1 MGTILE
7 QSPGDA
13 NDSISIEDSHDYA
26 RFDALAEEFA
36 DRYRR
41 GERPSLT
48 EYVDRLP
55 QMADAIREMFPA
67 LVEVERV
74 ERDVRA
80 GALGLP
86 PLAPAIREIGDYR
99 IVREIGRGGMGVVY
113 EAEQISLGRRVALKV
128 LPHQVS
134 SDRMIRERF
143 RREARSAAR
152 LHHTNIVPVYEV
164 GQDGDVR
171 FYAMQLIQGQGLEAV
186 INELRQLRDRSG
198 NASKIKAPSVPHASW
213 LGQAHL
219 GQSLER
225 SSRNPEIEVSA
236 VLQSI
241 FAGRFDPRAQRIDPV
256 VDDSRSKQEGP
267 AVGVITTQAGTGI
280 ERSVPGRT
288 GALPRTEVDDQ
299 LAGGASSPK
308 VANPSPPRFLS
319 SSTTASTSSPILPG
333 GTQLSSAE
341 SGHRSYF
348 RSLAHIGRQIAGG
361 LAYAHARGIVHR
373 DIKPSNLLLDT
384 EGVVWITDFGLAKGD
399 DEGLTQSGDI
409 LGTIRYMAPER
420 FRGEGDARADI
431 YALGLTLYELLTLR
445 SGFQASDRLELIEQ
459 IKTEDPPSPRSLDG
473 RIPRDLETIVLKAIE
488 KDPRVRYQTAE
499 ALGED
504 LRRFLADE
512 PIRARQVSPGE
523 RYWRWARRNPAIAT
537 LGAVLTVVLVLA
549 TVCSLFAVQRFRIQA
564 QAQSTLASAR
574 EVARAE
580 EAAARFKA
588 DQANTSLRAKEEE
601 LRRTVYATRSNLALA
616 AWDVADIGRV
626 RSLLDLLRPAPSEPD
641 IRGWEWR
648 YLWQLVHE
656 DRLALRAQDD
666 GFTDV
671 VFSPDRKILAGLE
684 GKGRIH
690 LWNRHGG
697 KSPRTIGAP
706 THARTADLASGVSAL
721 AFSPDGRSL
730 AGPGLGDTLMLYDVD
745 SGLPTLSFEGSP
757 GAVLGLAFSPD
768 GRTLIASI
776 SAHSMRVW
784 DARDGHLIR
793 RVFGGHGGPVAAVA
807 FSPDGRIIA
816 SAGYDHLVKLWKPEN
831 QWQELV
837 KLEGHTDEVRAV
849 AFSPDGRRV
858 ASAGLDRSLRLWDAR
873 SAAELAVIRG
883 HAGSV
888 TSLAFSPDGSK
899 LVTGSADETVR
910 VWNVASGQEIR
921 NFKGHTDEIRAV
933 EFSLDGSEVASASAD
948 MTVRLWNPAN
958 PPRPHT
964 LESPSVLTYGGSV
977 DCLAFS
983 PDGSRLVSGHDD
995 HALRTWE
1002 LPTGRLL
1009 NLIKGHTNII
1019 NCVAFSPDGR
1029 IIASGSRDRTVKL
1042 WDAETGAA
1050 RSMFKGHTDEVGALI
1065 FTPDGQSVLSGSYD
1079 HTIQAWDPNSGAVR
1093 FVLKDPSA
1101 VIRDLALGPDGRTLA
1116 SAHRDSTCIL
1126 WDLSERR
1133 PRLTLRGHT
1142 GPVNAMAFSPDGRTV
1157 ATSSNDNTIRLWD
1170 LADGSQRETLRGHID
1185 GVYGLAFSP
1194 DGRLASSSKD
1204 RTIRIWDTAS
1214 RQTVLIIKAH
1224 AGRIRCIKF
1233 SPDGRTLASASDDRT
1248 LKLWEAAPDAALAA
1262 GSNAA
1267 SENTAETGS
1276 APPASAPHAL
1286 LPKDYAKAS
1295 NLALAAWES
1304 HDVNRLRFLLDLM
1317 NAPEAKPDLQGWEW
1331 HYLNALAHQ
1340 EKLTFLEHDREVS
1353 QATFSPD
1360 GLTVASVQWGGRVKV
1375 WSPVTGKSRLTLDP
1389 PQPLPKDPS
1398 IAGVSAL
1405 AFSPDGTRLAG
1416 PGPNLTLGIWN
1427 TQSGRMLVNFNVN
1440 STGTQTVDWSP
1451 GGRSIVTGSTSK
1463 HVRVWDATDGKL
1475 LRLFENAHDQI
1486 VQRVVFRPG
1495 GRHVASACEGA
1506 IKLWDVEAG
1515 KVQAIA
1521 PCANVQV
1528 FGLLF
1533 SPDGRTLVSG
1543 GSDTLVRFWDAETGR
1558 ERARP
1563 WENDS
1568 AVTALAIRQDGA
1580 RLASAGSDGVIK
1592 LWDFPTGRQIRT
1604 FKGHTDRIG
1613 SIAFSPDGNTLSS
1626 SSFDK
1631 TVKLWDLNRPPQFST
1646 QKASSATTTGVLKIG
1661 VAKSPDGRRLV
1672 SAASDETIKL
1682 SDTATGLDLLT
1693 LKTHSGPVRSVAF
1706 SPDGRQIAATGEDG
1720 TVNVWDAS
1728 TQAVTASTP
1737 APETLKKDKK

>member
-13 NDSISIEDSHDYA
+13 NDPIPMEDSYDYA

-55 QMADAIREMFPA
+55 QMADEIREMFPA

-80 GALGLP
+80 SALGLP
-86 PLAPAIREIGDYR
+86 PVAPAIREIGDYR

-128 LPHQVS
+128 LPRQVS

-143 RREARSAAR
+143 RREARAAAR

-186 INELRQLRDRSG
+186 INELRQLRDRS
-198 NASKIKAPSVPHASW
+198 ASASRIKAPSVPHASW
-213 LGQAHL
+213 LGQARPK
-219 GQSLER
+219 QSLDR
-225 SSRNPEIEVSA
+225 PSRDREIEFSA

-241 FAGRFDPRAQRIDPV
+241 FAGRFDPRAERNDPV
-256 VDDSRSKQEGP
+256 EQHSQSKWEG
-267 AVGVITTQAGTGI
+267 AVINDRTTEAGTGV
-280 ERSVPGRT
+280 ERSIAGSK
-288 GALPRTEVDDQ
+288 GALPRTEIDEQ
-299 LAGGASSPK
+299 LSSATKLPK
-308 VANPSPPRFLS
+308 SDRSSPPRFFS
-319 SSTTASTSSPILPG
+319 SSTTTSSSSPILPG

-399 DEGLTQSGDI
+399 DEGLTQTGDV

-445 SGFQASDRLELIEQ
+445 SGFQSSDRLELIEQ
-459 IKTEDPPSPRSLDG
+459 IKTEEPPALRSLDG

-504 LRRFLADE
+504 LGRFLADE
-512 PIRARQVSPGE
+512 PISARQVSSRE

-537 LGAVLTVVLVLA
+537 LGAVLTAVLVLA
-549 TVCSLFAVQRFRIQA
+549 TVCSLVAMQRFRIQA

-574 EVARAE
+574 EAALAE
-580 EAAARFKA
+580 EAAARSKA
-588 DQANTSLRAKEEE
+588 DQANTSLRTKEEE
-601 LRRTVYATRSNLALA
+601 LRRTIYATRSNLALA
-616 AWDVADIGRV
+616 AWDAADVGRV

-671 VFSPDRKILAGLE
+671 AFSPDRKTLAALE

-690 LWNRHGG
+690 LWNPHGG
-697 KSPRTIGAP
+697 QPARTIGPP
-706 THARTADLASGVSAL
+706 THARTADLARGVSAL
-721 AFSPDGRSL
+721 AFCPDGRRL
-730 AGPGLGDTLMLYDVD
+730 AGPGPDAALMLYDVD
-745 SGLPTLSFEGSP
+745 SGLPTLTFEGSP

-776 SAHSMRVW
+776 SAHSMKVW
-784 DARDGHLIR
+784 DARDGHLIHG
-793 RVFGGHGGPVAAVA
+793 VFGGHGGPVAAVA
-807 FSPDGRIIA
+807 FSPDGRTVA
-816 SAGYDHLVKLWKPEN
+816 SASYDRTVKLWKPEN
-831 QWQELV
+831 QSQPLAIL
-837 KLEGHTDEVRAV
+837 KGHTDEVRAV
-849 AFSPDGRRV
+849 AFSPDGRRI

-873 SAAELAVIRG
+873 SGTELSVIRG

-899 LVTGSADETVR
+899 LVTGSSDETVR
-910 VWNVASGQEIR
+910 VWNVASGQELR
-921 NFKGHTDEIRAV
+921 SFKGHADEVRAV

-948 MTVRLWNPAN
+948 MTVRIWDPAS
-958 PPRPHT
+958 PSRPHT

-983 PDGSRLVSGHDD
+983 PDGRRLVSGHDD
-995 HALRTWE
+995 HALRVWE
-1002 LPTGRLL
+1002 LPTGRALQ
-1009 NLIKGHTNII
+1009 LIKGHTNII

-1042 WDAETGAA
+1042 WDAETGAP
-1050 RSMFKGHTDEVGALI
+1050 RITFKGHSDEVGALI
-1065 FTPDGQSVLSGSYD
+1065 FTPDGQSILSGSYD
-1079 HTIQAWDPNSGAVR
+1079 HTIQAWDPASGAVR
-1093 FVLKDPSA
+1093 YVLEDPSA
-1101 VIRDLALGPDGRTLA
+1101 VVRDLALGPDGRTLA

-1126 WDLSERR
+1126 WNLSERR

-1142 GPVNAMAFSPDGRTV
+1142 GPLNMMAFSPDGRTL
-1157 ATSSNDNTIRLWD
+1157 ATSSNDSTIRLWN
-1170 LADGSQRETLRGHID
+1170 LADGSQQGTLRGHID

-1214 RQTVLIIKAH
+1214 GQTVLILKAH

-1248 LKLWEAAPDAALAA
+1248 LKLWEAAPVAALTAD
-1262 GSNAA
+1262 SNAT
-1267 SENTAETGS
+1267 SESTPETGS
-1276 APPASAPHAL
+1276 PRPARAPH
-1286 LPKDYAKAS
+1286 
-1295 NLALAAWES
+1295 E
-1304 HDVNRLRFLLDLM
+1304 
-1317 NAPEAKPDLQGWEW
+1317 
-1331 HYLNALAHQ
+1331 
-1340 EKLTFLEHDREVS
+1340 
-1353 QATFSPD
+1353 
-1360 GLTVASVQWGGRVKV
+1360 
-1375 WSPVTGKSRLTLDP
+1375 
-1389 PQPLPKDPS
+1389 
-1398 IAGVSAL
+1398 
-1405 AFSPDGTRLAG
+1405 
-1416 PGPNLTLGIWN
+1416 
-1427 TQSGRMLVNFNVN
+1427 
-1440 STGTQTVDWSP
+1440 
-1451 GGRSIVTGSTSK
+1451 
-1463 HVRVWDATDGKL
+1463 
-1475 LRLFENAHDQI
+1475 
-1486 VQRVVFRPG
+1486 
-1495 GRHVASACEGA
+1495 
-1506 IKLWDVEAG
+1506 
-1515 KVQAIA
+1515 
-1521 PCANVQV
+1521 
-1528 FGLLF
+1528 
-1533 SPDGRTLVSG
+1533 
-1543 GSDTLVRFWDAETGR
+1543 
-1558 ERARP
+1558 
-1563 WENDS
+1563 
-1568 AVTALAIRQDGA
+1568 
-1580 RLASAGSDGVIK
+1580 
-1592 LWDFPTGRQIRT
+1592 
-1604 FKGHTDRIG
+1604 
-1613 SIAFSPDGNTLSS
+1613 
-1626 SSFDK
+1626 
-1631 TVKLWDLNRPPQFST
+1631 
-1646 QKASSATTTGVLKIG
+1646 
-1661 VAKSPDGRRLV
+1661 
-1672 SAASDETIKL
+1672 
-1682 SDTATGLDLLT
+1682 
-1693 LKTHSGPVRSVAF
+1693 
-1706 SPDGRQIAATGEDG
+1706 
-1720 TVNVWDAS
+1720 
-1728 TQAVTASTP
+1728 
-1737 APETLKKDKK
+1737 